1 MRIIISPVRLIALAY
16 AFAWLAGQQSCKQA
30 EQKPAGADSLSIRK
44 TILSSPVVSPGE
56 AIKKM
61 HLEEGFVVKLVAAEP
76 LITAPVAMSFD
87 KDGRI
92 WVVQMNDYMPDTL
105 GTGENQPTGKVVI
118 LSDKNN
124 DGAMDEQ
131 KIFLDS
137 LVLPRAICLIENG
150 ILVAE
155 PPKLWYYEIEND
167 KPVKKILVDSSYAE
181 GGNVEH
187 QPNGLLRAMDNWIY
201 SAKSA
206 KRYRKKGNK
215 WLIERTHFRGQWG
228 ITQDD
233 YGRLFYNNNSENFL
247 GDEFAPGLGA
257 NNINQKKVTG
267 FNEKIVPDNKVYPAR
282 PTTGVNRGYMKGV
295 LDSSL
300 RLVNFTAACGPVI
313 YTGDLF
319 AKEYYGN
326 GFVAEPSANLIK
338 RNILS
343 YKGYEVKGKQANT
356 EKEFLASEDER
367 FRPVNLYNGPDGA
380 LYIVDMYRGIIQHK
394 TYLTPYLKSE
404 IRQRGLTQPLN
415 CGRIYKIVPANKTT
429 ATVKITTDTSTL
441 LNLLQHPNGW
451 VRNQAQQLIVD
462 SKYTQLGSSLRSLL
476 SQMNKPLTL
485 VHALWSLE
493 GLGVLQARDVL
504 PLLKVNDWTI
514 RMQALAVLPSI
525 MNRNNYQQFLP
536 ILNSMMNENDTL
548 ALPYIAFLANP
559 VQRFYPKA
567 ASELLITLTRKYG
580 TSAYVADAIISNLQN
595 KEAAF
600 YKEALRI
607 NPDTTAAINKR
618 LKKVL
623 DDIVKAKNSSN
634 AKKLEKEFPRGV
646 AIYKSVCQ
654 TCHGSDGNGVTAL
667 APPLNNSEWVVG
679 DKNRLASIVLYGLT
693 GPVSVSGKLYKA
705 PEINGDMP
713 GIGQNKEFSDED
725 IAEVLSFI
733 RSSWNNKAGKVLA
746 EEVNNARNK
755 NKGRQNPFSS
765 EELK

>member
-415 CGRIYKIVPANKTT
+415 CGRIYKVVPANKTT
-429 ATVKITTDTSTL
+429 ANVKITTDTSTL

-493 GLGVLQARDVL
+493 GLGVLQAQDVL

>member
-415 CGRIYKIVPANKTT
+415 CGRIYKVVPANKTT
-429 ATVKITTDTSTL
+429 ANVKITTDTSTL